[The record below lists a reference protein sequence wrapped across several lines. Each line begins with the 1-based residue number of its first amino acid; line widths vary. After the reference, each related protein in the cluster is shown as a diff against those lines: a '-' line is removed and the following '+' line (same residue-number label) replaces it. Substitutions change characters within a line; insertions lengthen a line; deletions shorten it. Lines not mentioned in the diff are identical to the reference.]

1 MHEGGSPEHPHRAAR
16 PPSDADTHDL
26 AIALAP
32 ALAEHCNGRLGPI
45 EWFRATWQRG
55 GAATGFSTWT
65 LDNGHRIGVIVK
77 FPVGPC
83 ELRWTTA
90 LGAAPLED
98 WHTPDSH
105 CLPTPR
111 LVASGLELGGYD
123 LAWLITERLQGPALS
138 SGLTEQSITDLLT
151 ACADFQ
157 SAALQASPV
166 SGEPPAAQWDKAL
179 EHARQVARAGG
190 IHDDQKWN
198 DTIKK
203 VQKHLAQLQ
212 ARWDARPINAWCHG
226 DLHPGNALRRPVGG
240 DTPTTPTTPKAPT
253 TNGTGRGCVL
263 IDLALVHPGHWI
275 EDALYLE
282 RQFWGHEPLLHGIKP
297 LTTLAKLRRDRG
309 LPANDHYPELAN
321 IRRVLT
327 GACAPALVEREGNPK
342 YLHAALEVV
351 ERLLPQVIK

>member
-1 MHEGGSPEHPHRAAR
+1 MNEGGSTEHHQPHHLAR

-32 ALAEHCNGRLGPI
+32 SLAAECDGRLGPI
-45 EWFRATWQRG
+45 EWFHATWQRG
-55 GAATGFSTWT
+55 GAATGFSTWA
-65 LDNGHRIGVIVK
+65 LDDGRRIGVIVK
-77 FPVGPC
+77 FPVGAC

-90 LGAAPLED
+90 LGRTAAD
-98 WHTPDSH
+98 AWHSDDSH

-123 LAWLITERLQGPALS
+123 LAWVITERLQGPALS
-138 SGLTEQSITDLLT
+138 SNLSEQSLLDLLA

-157 SAALQASPV
+157 AAALRTSLVSESPQ
-166 SGEPPAAQWDKAL
+166 AAQWEKTLD
-179 EHARQVARAGG
+179 HARQVARAGG

-198 DTIKK
+198 DAIKK
-203 VQKHLAQLQ
+203 VQKHLPQLR

-226 DLHPGNALRRPVGG
+226 DLHPGNALRRPPS
-240 DTPTTPTTPKAPT
+240 DNYPTS
-253 TNGTGRGCVL
+253 NGTSRGCVL

-282 RQFWGHEPLLHGIKP
+282 RQFWGHEPLLHGVKP
-297 LTTLAKLRRDRG
+297 LSMLAKFRRDRG
-309 LPANDHYPELAN
+309 LPTDDHYPELAN